1 MNGIDL
7 ESIITIL
14 PAIIIG
20 LTFHEYAHAKVG
32 HLLGDDTAFLEGRVS
47 LNPLKHIDWFGLLF
61 IIIAHFGW
69 AKPVHFNPEK
79 LKNPRRDEKLIA
91 IAGPIANV
99 IMAILFALILKL
111 WTSFEINPD
120 NPMIKY
126 AFEINMYCIF
136 LNYGLFV
143 FNMIPIPPL
152 DGSHLILKSIN
163 ISKEMEANIIKY
175 GAIGLF
181 AIIIIDSQTK
191 LNILPIGKA
200 IQFLTFQTLHILQV
214 GGY

>member
-1 MNGIDL
+1 MGGIDL

-32 HLLGDDTAFLEGRVS
+32 HLLGDDTAFQEGRVS

-69 AKPVHFNPEK
+69 AKPVLFNPEK

-99 IMAILFALILKL
+99 ILAVLFAIILKI
-111 WTSFEINPD
+111 WTPFIVDAD
-120 NPMIKY
+120 NVMIKY
-126 AFEINMYCIF
+126 LIQINMYCIF

-181 AIIIIDSQTK
+181 AIIIIDSQTH

-200 IQFLTFQTLHILQV
+200 IQFLTYQTLHILQV